1 MVAFPY
7 GTFQGSFVT
16 SLVMMLVHDAHHQGH
31 IVRHGYYLAHETT
44 NIPHGRNQIVRTFL
58 DETDAEWLWFVDTD
72 QTFDADILDR
82 MLGAA
87 DPHERPI
94 LGALVFSYSRGD
106 AQEVVPTLWTVHDGA
121 FVRITQIPAGQR
133 FLTLAATGTGCVL
146 IHRTVLEAVR
156 DLPVPTR
163 PDLTFGA
170 TSWPWFQYSDW
181 VNPDGRPDVMG
192 EDLTFFLRAAAA
204 GYPTTVDTT
213 IEVGHVKRTE
223 ITRATYERQFIA
235 PAALPTFVVIPVR
248 SKHHLTDALIG
259 QLLDQGDADAIFV
272 MDNGADTDPYR
283 HDHPAV
289 HVVPAA
295 GHNIHR
301 MWNDG
306 VAAATAGAPR
316 CNIAILNN
324 DLAIGPGFL
333 AGLARELRLVDRC
346 LAVSPNYDA
355 RPGTGFQP
363 VSGICANRYD
373 GTGGLAG
380 FAFMIPGE
388 MFAAGFPPFDETL
401 AWWYGDNDFVL
412 QVEAHGGVYGIARD
426 VTCEHIDGGSQTAR
440 DVDLTARIA
449 ADRATFQAKW
459 GRA

>member
-1 MVAFPY
+1 MSESAFQVPEAY
-7 GTFQGSFVT
+7 TG
-16 SLVMMLVHDAHHQGH
+16 
-31 IVRHGYYLAHETT
+31 
-44 NIPHGRNQIVRTFL
+44 
-58 DETDAEWLWFVDTD
+58 
-72 QTFDADILDR
+72 
-82 MLGAA
+82 
-87 DPHERPI
+87 ER
-94 LGALVFSYSRGD
+94 
-106 AQEVVPTLWTVHDGA
+106 
-121 FVRITQIPAGQR
+121 
-133 FLTLAATGTGCVL
+133 LAAEDPRFAPDMARHLAAYHLVAPMVEG
-146 IHRTVLEAVR
+146 REVLEAGCGEGYGAGLLAARAKRVVAVDYDAAALELAR
-156 DLPVPTR
+156 RRHSAPNLEFRAVNLLDLARSAPGSFDAVTN
-163 PDLTFGA
+163 
-170 TSWPWFQYSDW
+170 FQVIEHLDD
-181 VNPDGRPDVMG
+181 PAP
-192 EDLTFFLRAAAA
+192 FLRAAAA

-223 ITRATYERQFIA
+223 ITRATYERQPIA
-235 PAALPTFVVIPVR
+235 SAALPTFVVVPVR

-272 MDNGADTDPYR
+272 MDNGADTDPYC

-289 HVVPAA
+289 HVIPAA